1 MHESEKVKSLSRVQL
16 LVTHPLDC
24 SPSGSFIH
32 GIFQTRVLEWG
43 AIACEMSAI
52 VHWFEH
58 SLALPFFGIAA
69 HRGFSIAVQGL

>member
-1 MHESEKVKSLSRVQL
+1 MGAKL
-16 LVTHPLDC
+16 LQSCLTLCDSIDGSPL
-24 SPSGSFIH
+24 GSAVP
-32 GIFQTRVLEWG
+32 GILQARTLEWG